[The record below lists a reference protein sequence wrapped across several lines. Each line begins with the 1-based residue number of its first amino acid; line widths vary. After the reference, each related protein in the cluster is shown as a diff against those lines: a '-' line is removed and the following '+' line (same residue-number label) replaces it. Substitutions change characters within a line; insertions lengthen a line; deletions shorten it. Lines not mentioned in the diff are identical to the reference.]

1 MPYLV
6 VTGQGSW
13 NYAGKPYRP
22 GVHEVDLDVAGAAVE
37 SRIRSLFVTDYEP
50 EIMRTPDAFKPLSLE
65 DIRVGTNRGV
75 RVAQPDAPHEEV
87 ADSEGRIYE
96 FPCPYC
102 RKALASSGSLAR
114 HVEMNHELLPA

>member
-1 MPYLV
+1 MWLV

-22 GVHEVDLDVAGAAVE
+22 GVHEIDKDVAEAAVG

-50 EIMRTPDAFKPLSLE
+50 EIMRTPDSFEPLSLK
-65 DIRVGTNRGV
+65 DIRVGTNHGV
-75 RVAQPDAPHEEV
+75 RLHTDEPVAEV

-102 RKALASSGSLAR
+102 TKAHASSGSLAR
-114 HVEMNHELLPA
+114 HVEMNHELLHA